1 MADFVH
7 AGAHQGALVGDQHDV
22 LIAEH
27 LGGAHQRAVTLIDH
41 HADHTLG
48 APALGGELAQVGAL
62 AVAVLGR
69 GQHLPAFLRHHQGDH
84 FLALGHFH
92 ATHAAGGAAHHPDL
106 GFLEADHFAVA
117 GHQHHVF
124 VALGNGHVDQV
135 LAFLQTHGDQ
145 AVAARLGELGQLGAF
160 DHAVGDRHEDE
171 RPFGGLRFAVGAIGF
186 HVFHH
191 LGGFAVDGRRSAGRR
206 FAGRRFAGR
215 HIGVRVVLVIAA
227 GPLPDHFRVQTQN
240 GGDALFRLERRNQV
254 DDRFATGGA
263 AALGQLEHPQ
273 PVDLAFIGEAQ
284 QGVVGAGHQQLL
296 DIILVLELAGGLAA
310 PAALLRPVGVD
321 RLGLGV
327 AGMAERDHHGLLG
340 DQVFH
345 AQIQPRGL
353 DLGAALVAVLGAN
366 RVQLVAN
373 HLHQPVRVGQDQH
386 HFADLVQQ
394 HLIIGDQFF
403 PFQAGQFLQAQIKNR
418 LGLLRA
424 QVIEVVAQPVVFI
437 KTVRTGGV
445 FAAGALQHGQHVAR
459 RPALGEQFFLRLGG
473 ARRGLDQFDH
483 RVDVGQRHRQTFQ
496 QVGLLAGLAQF
507 VHGAAGHHLAAV
519 AQEGVQQLAQ
529 VQGARLPIH
538 QGHGVDA
545 EHGLHLRLLIEIV
558 EHHFRVLAPAQLDI
572 NPHALLVGFVA
583 QLGDAFNLL
592 FLDQL
597 GDFLDQPGL
606 IHLIGQLVNDD
617 GFLATLVGLF
627 DVGAGTDIN
636 AAPAGAV
643 GLNDAGAAIDDPGG
657 GEIRPLDVFHQ
668 VVRRQ
673 AVVVDQRQA
682 AVNHLAHVVG
692 RDIGGHAHGDTG
704 GAIHQQIG
712 HPRRHDIGNALGAV
726 VVVHIVDGFLVQI
739 GQQFVGDLGHAH
751 FGVTHGGGGIAVD
764 GTEVALP
771 VHQHVAQGERLGH
784 ADNGVVHGGIA
795 VGVIF
800 TNHITHHTGG
810 LFIGF
815 IPVVAE
821 LVHGEQHAAVH
832 RLEAVAHIRQSPA
845 HDHAHGVIQ
854 VRLSEFVL
862 DVDGSNFF
870 GEVRHGVPY
879 IPRWRG

>member
-22 LIAEH
+22 LVAEH
-27 LGGAHQRAVTLIDH
+27 LGGAHQRAVALVDH
-41 HADHTLG
+41 HADHALG
-48 APALGGELAQVGAL
+48 APTLGGELAQIGAL

-84 FLALGHFH
+84 FLAFGHFH
-92 ATHAAGGAAHHPDL
+92 ATHPAGGAAHHPDL

-171 RPFGGLRFAVGAIGF
+171 RPFGGLRLAVGALGF

-191 LGGFAVDGRRSAGRR
+191 LGGFAVDGRRV
-206 FAGRRFAGR
+206 
-215 HIGVRVVLVIAA
+215 GVGLVLVIAA
-227 GPLPDHFRVQTQN
+227 GALADHFRVQTQN
-240 GGDALFRLERRNQV
+240 GGDAFLRLERRNQV
-254 DDRFATGGA
+254 DDRLAAGGA
-263 AALGQLEHPQ
+263 AALGQLEHAQ
-273 PVDLAFIGEAQ
+273 PVNLAFIGEAQ
-284 QGVVGAGHQQLL
+284 KGVVGAGHQQLL
-296 DIILVLELAGGLAA
+296 DIVLVLQLAGGLAA
-310 PAALLRPVGVD
+310 PAALLRAVGVD

-327 AGMAERDHHGLLG
+327 AGMAERDHHGFLG

-345 AQIQPRGL
+345 AQVQPRGL
-353 DLGAALVAVLGAN
+353 DFRAALVAVLRTD
-366 RVQLVAN
+366 RVQLVAD
-373 HLHQPVRVGQDQH
+373 HLHQAVRVGQDQH

-394 HLIIGDQFF
+394 HLVVGDQFF
-403 PFQAGQFLQAQIKNR
+403 PFQAGQFLQAQIENR

-424 QVIEVVAQPVVFI
+424 QVVEVVAQPVVLI
-437 KTVRTGGV
+437 ETVRAGGV
-445 FAAGALQHGQHVAR
+445 FAAGALQHGQYVAR
-459 RPALGEQFFLRLGG
+459 RPALGKQFFLRLGG
-473 ARRGLDQFDH
+473 ARRALDQFDH

-496 QVGLLAGLAQF
+496 QVGLFAGLAQL

-519 AQEGVQQLAQ
+519 TQEGVQQLAQ
-529 VQGARLPIH
+529 IQGARLAVH
-538 QGHGVDA
+538 QRHGVDA
-545 EHGLHLRLLIEIV
+545 EHGLHLRLLIEVV

-572 NPHALLVGFVA
+572 DPHALLVGFVA
-583 QLGDAFNLL
+583 QLGDALDLL

-606 IHLIGQLVNDD
+606 VHLIGQLVNDD
-617 GFLATLVGLF
+617 GFLATLVGLL
-627 DVGAGTDIN
+627 DLGAGTDIN

-643 GLNDAGAAIDDPGG
+643 SLHDPGTAVDDAGG
-657 GEIRPLDVFHQ
+657 GEIRTLDVFHQ

-682 AVNHLAHVVG
+682 AVDHLAHVVG
-692 RDIGGHAHGDTG
+692 RDIGGHAHGDAG
-704 GAIHQQIG
+704 GAVDQQVG
-712 HPRRHDIGNALGAV
+712 HPRRHDVGNALGAV

-739 GQQFVGDLGHAH
+739 GQQLVGDLGHAH
-751 FGVTHGGGGIAVD
+751 FGVTHGGGGVAVD

-784 ADNGVVHGGIA
+784 ADNGVVHSGIA

-800 TNHITHHTGG
+800 TNYITHHTGG